1 MSIPAQSA
9 GRAARGASPSSCAKC
24 VESGM
29 SEVVSTGL
37 VTRTRNHLSEPLFR
51 NAYSLMVNSILNAGL
66 GLGFWIVAAR
76 IYPSEQVGRDSA
88 LVAAMVTMSTICQL
102 NLGNA
107 IPRFMPLVADPA
119 RALRKLYAVSIGLAL
134 VLSTGF
140 VAPRAPP
147 RRGARH
153 PQRPRAGDQLR
164 GRDVALGRL
173 RAPGRRPHRVA
184 ARAVGAPGECGVRRA
199 EAVSLPLLFA
209 LGIANGVFGSW
220 LGPMLL
226 LLIPM
231 NALIFLRVIPAHRRA
246 HPERSAR
253 LEDIDRGQLTRFLA
267 QDFGANAFFLGGVAI
282 LPLLILSILGSTQN
296 AYYYVAL
303 TIILGLEALVS
314 NAGMS
319 LTVESAFEGHRLRGL
334 ARVVFKRSLMLMVP
348 CALLLIVAAPILLSP
363 FGEDYAREATPLL
376 RILGVAVVFRT
387 VILVFQAV
395 ARSRGRG
402 RSLLVVDVVL
412 FSLLIGLTVVLTP
425 PFGLE
430 GAGLAWLISNGVMA
444 LAVAPSLIRFLMST
458 HQPEIAFAPAGAP
471 AGTAGLHDLESP
483 AETELLALVTRAP
496 GGPESADEAAELVD
510 VEELETRQERRRPP
524 PPPLSVGPLWLL
536 VIAAAACVA
545 SVALMAAGAHGGVLT
560 VALVLMLSLAPG
572 AALLPFI
579 GARDDALGLGL
590 VLGTSLAIST
600 VGAEIM
606 LWTGWE
612 PRAASY
618 GLAAVCLPPILLT
631 LRTEGFLPR
640 SFGEATGFDAVAR
653 VGRPSDGPLAK
664 TLRRPTTQALILA
677 AAAAAW
683 ILGMWTTD
691 LGDISGW
698 GLLTA
703 LGGAWYLGLLVLI
716 VGFALTVWA
725 TPAIPGI
732 FAAYIT
738 GLVLMLHGTTA
749 LLYDVP
755 RYVWTYKHLGV
766 VEEIMAQGHV
776 DRTLDVYN
784 NWPGFFALSAWLS
797 ESAGVEPITFA
808 AWAQV
813 FFSLGEVAVLLFA
826 LRGLGVSERVRWTAA
841 WLFVVADWIG
851 QNYFAPQALA
861 FLLSLVV
868 LALCLR
874 CAPPRRGAERR
885 WFDRWLRRR
894 RRRGPLL
901 SWLAD
906 VRKGVGL
913 PESAPPLPARS
924 ALLVGTLV
932 YLAVVVSH
940 QLSPILLIAQVVAI
954 ALIGGRLPLWVP
966 VAMLAIEVWWISTT
980 WSFVGDH
987 FNLFDINPGAR
998 PEAPPTPATPGCPA
1012 WRWCSGRRGCSSLAS
1027 APSRSSASRGCSAR
1041 GWARVPEPPPA
1052 RPRADRPRG
1061 RADHGRGPP
1070 VVRRR
1075 GRPQGVPLRPALA
1088 RRARGRGLRP
1098 AQRSFPAVGA
1108 GVLAAHRRERGR
1120 RNADA
1125 ARLLRPGEAQPRD
1138 ARRRRGVNLVR
1149 AKRARGI
1156 GARIPRPQ
1164 LAPGAYGKLRL
1175 KALLPRSRS
1184 VPHLAARVPA
1194 ALAGTG
1200 RTCRGSG
1207 RSCSASRARSDT
1219 RDQPDPGELLQPV
1232 RAAGAG
1238 LGRTPDPRP
1247 AHLTGLPDRRS
1258 RRIRL
1263 RLQARAPQG
1272 ARAAVGAAASM
1283 PRRPGQRPVHDQA
1296 ATQSM

>member
-1 MSIPAQSA
+1 
-9 GRAARGASPSSCAKC
+9 
-24 VESGM
+24 M

-51 NAYSLMVNSILNAGL
+51 NAYSLMVNSLLNAGL
-66 GLGFWIVAAR
+66 GLGFWVVAAR

-88 LVAAMVTMSTICQL
+88 LVAAMVTLSTICQL

-107 IPRFMPLVADPA
+107 IPRFMPLVANPA
-119 RALRKLYAVSIGLAL
+119 RALRKLYGVSIVFAL
-134 VLSTGF
+134 VLSTVF
-140 VAPRAPP
+140 VLLVPHLDEELDILSDPVLAISFVVGTSLWGVFALQDGALTGLRHAPWVP
-147 RRGARH
+147 
-153 PQRPRAGDQLR
+153 
-164 GRDVALGRL
+164 VEN
-173 RAPGRRPHRVA
+173 A
-184 ARAVGAPGECGVRRA
+184 AFGVLKLI
-199 EAVSLPLLFA
+199 SLPLLFT
-209 LGIANGVFGSW
+209 LGFANGVFGSW

-226 LLIPM
+226 LLIPV
-231 NALIFLRVIPAHRRA
+231 NALIFGRVIPAHRRA

-253 LEDIDRGQLTRFLA
+253 LEDINRGQLTRFLA

-282 LPLLILSILGSTQN
+282 LPLLILSILGSTEN

-334 ARVVFKRSLMLMVP
+334 ARVVFRRSLMLMVP
-348 CALLLIVAAPILLSP
+348 CALLLIVAAPILLMP
-363 FGEDYAREATPLL
+363 FGEDYVREGTPLL

-412 FSLLIGLTVVLTP
+412 FILLIGLTVALTP

-430 GAGLAWLISNGVMA
+430 GAGLAWLISNAVMA

-458 HQPEIAFAPAGAP
+458 HQPEIAFAPAR
-471 AGTAGLHDLESP
+471 AGGGIADAHALGSQTDAG
-483 AETELLALVTRAP
+483 LLALVTQAP
-496 GGPESADEAAELVD
+496 GRAEGVDEPAEVVAGEEAEARPE
-510 VEELETRQERRRPP
+510 RRPP
-524 PPPLSVGPLWLL
+524 PPPLTVGPLWLL

-545 SVALMAAGAHGGVLT
+545 SIGLMAAGAHGGVLT

-590 VLGTSLAIST
+590 MLGTSLAIST
-600 VGAEIM
+600 IGAEIM
-606 LWTGWE
+606 LWTRWE
-612 PRAASY
+612 PEAATY
-618 GLAAVCLPPILLT
+618 GLAAICLPAILLT
-631 LRTEGFLPR
+631 LRARGFLPR
-640 SFGEATGFDAVAR
+640 SFREATGFDAVAR

-716 VGFALTVWA
+716 VGYALTVWA

-749 LLYDVP
+749 LLYDAP
-755 RYVWTYKHLGV
+755 RYVWTYKHFGV
-766 VEEIMAQGHV
+766 VEEIMAQGHI
-776 DRTLDVYN
+776 DRSLDVYN

-813 FFSLGEVAVLLFA
+813 FFSLAEVAALLFA
-826 LRGLGVSERVRWTAA
+826 LRGLGVTERVRWTAA

-868 LALCLR
+868 LGLCLR
-874 CAPPRRGAERR
+874 CAPPREQR
-885 WFDRWLRRR
+885 WMDRWLRRR

-901 SWLAD
+901 SWLAA

-913 PESAPPLPARS
+913 PDSAPPLPVRS

-932 YLAVVVSH
+932 YVAVVVSH
-940 QLSPILLIAQVVAI
+940 QLSPILLTAQVVAI

-966 VAMLAIEVWWISTT
+966 VAMLAIEVWWVSTT

-987 FNLFDINPGAR
+987 FNLFDINPGAPAGGATDARNTGLPGVEVVFWAPRLLLIGVGALAAFGIVRLFRLALGAR
-998 PEAPPTPATPGCPA
+998 PQSRRPFDPVPVALAAAPIMVVGLQSYGGEGVLRASLFALPWLAALGAESCTPRVGPSRRSARECWRLIGVSAAVGTLMLLAYFGPEKRNHVTPADVAVSTWYEQNAPVGSVRAFLAPNAPLGLTANYASKRFYPDPEPSLTSLPA
-1012 WRWCSGRRGCSSLAS
+1012 FRLHSLGPDDVPRIRALLLRQQGTERYFVISPSQENYSSLFK
-1027 APSRSSASRGCSAR
+1027 
-1041 GWARVPEPPPA
+1041 
-1052 RPRADRPRG
+1052 
-1061 RADHGRGPP
+1061 
-1070 VVRRR
+1070 
-1075 GRPQGVPLRPALA
+1075 L
-1088 RRARGRGLRP
+1088 
-1098 AQRSFPAVGA
+1098 
-1108 GVLAAHRRERGR
+1108 
-1120 RNADA
+1120 
-1125 ARLLRPGEAQPRD
+1125 
-1138 ARRRRGVNLVR
+1138 
-1149 AKRARGI
+1149 
-1156 GARIPRPQ
+1156 
-1164 LAPGAYGKLRL
+1164 LAPGSAQRLTLALRTSPYFQTVDHAGSAYVFRL
-1175 KALLPRSRS
+1175 VPPKA
-1184 VPHLAARVPA
+1184 PA
-1194 ALAGTG
+1194 
-1200 RTCRGSG
+1200 
-1207 RSCSASRARSDT
+1207 
-1219 RDQPDPGELLQPV
+1219 QQ
-1232 RAAGAG
+1232 
-1238 LGRTPDPRP
+1238 
-1247 AHLTGLPDRRS
+1247 
-1258 RRIRL
+1258 
-1263 RLQARAPQG
+1263 
-1272 ARAAVGAAASM
+1272 
-1283 PRRPGQRPVHDQA
+1283 
-1296 ATQSM
+1296 